1 METQKTALEKR
12 LKDLWKNKV
21 VRYVRFYFA
30 MITIEKIFKA
40 STEFCCLLFYCKKEV
55 TLCRDQ
61 KQYIA
66 LNVVGKLLHGMGG
79 QQSIYR

>member
-1 METQKTALEKR
+1 MVAEIQTTVLEK
-12 LKDLWKNKV
+12 LLIDLWKNNQV

-40 STEFCCLLFYCKKEV
+40 STEFCCLLFCCKKEV

-61 KQYIA
+61 KQYIV
-66 LNVVGKLLHGMGG
+66 LNVVEKLLHGMGG
-79 QQSIYR
+79 QQ